1 MPELSRVKKQ
11 PNTNKKIFL
20 ICLYLIRISFCIL
33 HFIRHLWLLLL
44 YKNNSIKTSLRLADE
59 VSLFDG
65 IRIYKFIFIIY
76 KNSF

>member
-20 ICLYLIRISFCIL
+20 ICLYLISISFCIL
-33 HFIRHLWLLLL
+33 FVIYGQILL

-76 KNSF
+76 KKSF